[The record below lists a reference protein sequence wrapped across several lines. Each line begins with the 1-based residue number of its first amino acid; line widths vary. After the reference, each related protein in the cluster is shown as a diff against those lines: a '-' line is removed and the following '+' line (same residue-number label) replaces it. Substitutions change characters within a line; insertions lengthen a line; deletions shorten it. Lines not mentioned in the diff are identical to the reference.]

1 MWLLKRRGRER
12 AEGITLADKEGV
24 GMIMTLSSG
33 LHWDFLHSSV
43 DDGFVSGNVVSVVEG
58 LLKGR
63 HLCG

>member
-1 MWLLKRRGRER
+1 
-12 AEGITLADKEGV
+12 
-24 GMIMTLSSG
+24 MIMTLSSG